1 MSNQKLNEWQTRK
14 QLIDKEI
21 IKRGW
26 NIKDKNQVE
35 EEYPIDWAKD
45 KEGKPVNERFVD
57 YLLFD
62 NVGDPL
68 AIVEAK
74 KYSRNAYE
82 GKEQAEEYADYLKQK
97 FEKDCFIFLT
107 NGEDII
113 FWDRPNAAARKVMGL
128 FSQD

>member
-45 KEGKPVNERFVD
+45 KEGKPVNERYVD

-62 NVGDPL
+62 NKGEPL

-74 KYSRNAYE
+74 KFSRNPHE
-82 GKEQAEEYADYLKQK
+82 VQNKLRN
-97 FEKDCFIFLT
+97 IL
-107 NGEDII
+107 II
-113 FWDRPNAAARKVMGL
+113 
-128 FSQD
+128 